1 MPTFEGEGEAIV
13 RIGDMHPTRSIK
25 LIKQRSGDVVMSI
38 TQDGVVV
45 AENGRSRSLA
55 MVEFCV
61 SGGRSPHTLQALYAL
76 KEAIERDNV
85 ERPIVLNR

>member
-1 MPTFEGEGEAIV
+1 MPTFEGGGEAIA
-13 RIGDMHPTRSIK
+13 RFGDMHPTRSIK
-25 LIKQRSGDVVMSI
+25 LLKQRSGDVVMSI

-45 AENGRSRSLA
+45 AENGRFRSLA

-76 KEAIERDNV
+76 MEAIERDNA
-85 ERPIVLNR
+85 ERPIKLNR